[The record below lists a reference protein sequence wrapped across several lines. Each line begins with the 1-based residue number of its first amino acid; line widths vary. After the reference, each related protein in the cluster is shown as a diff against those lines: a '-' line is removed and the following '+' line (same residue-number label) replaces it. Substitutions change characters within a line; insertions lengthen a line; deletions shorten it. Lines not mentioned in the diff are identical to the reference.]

1 MSGVFKKIKKVF
13 KKVVKIVKKVAPIA
27 LVAAAAIFT
36 GGAAL
41 GVLPSFGSA
50 VGGLVSSLGISGT
63 LGGVLT
69 GAVTNAGLGG
79 LVGGVLGGKKGMMSG
94 IISGGLLGGA
104 MGAAGQFT
112 SGAAEN
118 SFRFGNAGKAI
129 SDGVT
134 STVNQLS
141 SNIPAQIN
149 QGLGVPGAVIN
160 PATLPTATGGI
171 AGAAGAAGGGGSV
184 FSGLLSNPMM
194 AGSIISGIGQ
204 GAAQKAADKAAAQ
217 RAQAER
223 DNIAANYNVS
233 GGLLDPTVL
242 AGNAQS
248 YDPGQYDPNRR
259 RRWVYDQR
267 LGQMVQVQ

>member
-13 KKVVKIVKKVAPIA
+13 KKVVKVVKKVLPIA
-27 LVAAAAIFT
+27 LVAGAAIFT

-41 GVLPSFGSA
+41 GILPSFGSA

-79 LVGGVLGGKKGMMSG
+79 LVGGIMGGKKGMMSG
-94 IISGGLLGGA
+94 IVTGGLLGGA

-118 SFRFGNAGKAI
+118 SFRFSGADAVAKSNAAI
-129 SDGVT
+129 A
-134 STVNQLS
+134 NQLS

-149 QGLGVPGAVIN
+149 QGMGITGAVN
-160 PATLPTATGGI
+160 PVTLPPVAGNAVATGG
-171 AGAAGAAGGGGSV
+171 GGGV
-184 FSGLLSNPMM
+184 LSGLLSNPKMM
-194 AGSIISGIGQ
+194 GSIISGVGQ
-204 GAAQKAADKAAAQ
+204 GMAQKSSDKATAARQ
-217 RAQAER
+217 QAER

-233 GGLLDPTVL
+233 GGLLDPAVI
-242 AGNAQS
+242 AGNAQT
-248 YDPGQYDPNRR
+248 YDPGQFDPNRP
-259 RRWVYDQR
+259 RRWAYDQR
-267 LGQMVQVQ
+267 SRNLVQV

>member
-13 KKVVKIVKKVAPIA
+13 KKVVKVIKKVAPIA

-41 GVLPSFGSA
+41 GILPSFGSA

-112 SGAAEN
+112 SGADNA
-118 SFRFGNAGKAI
+118 FRFGNAGKAVT
-129 SDGVT
+129 DGVT

-149 QGLGVPGAVIN
+149 QSLGVTGAIAN
-160 PATLPTATGGI
+160 PVQIATGGI
-171 AGAAGAAGGGGSV
+171 AGGGGAAGGGGI
-184 FSGLLSNPMM
+184 FSGLLGNPLM

-204 GAAQKAADKAAAQ
+204 GMAQKSADKAALKRDQ
-217 RAQAER
+217 LER
-223 DNIAANYNVS
+223 DNIAANYNTS
-233 GGLLDPTVL
+233 GGLLDPAVL
-242 AGNAQS
+242 AGNAPT
-248 YDPGQYDPNRR
+248 YDPGQYDPNRL
-259 RRWVYDQR
+259 RRWAYDQR
-267 LGQMVQVQ
+267 LGGLVQVA